1 MTSHVRSAFVHA
13 PLFFEPVPPSARL
26 SPASADRQFEAVA
39 RVVEQI
45 PRIDAINVPELLD
58 ENHDGRPYYRTSDP
72 RLYTRRIAERT
83 GRLGIVNKVVAHLTD
98 AEHVRRW
105 AEETTG
111 LGVRHAVLI
120 GGNSRFI
127 PYPGPPVIEAN
138 RICEPVFARAGG
150 GIGNVAIPQR
160 MGEADR
166 MLAKT
171 KAGCT
176 FFTTQILY
184 DAEPALATLVAYGE
198 RCAAEA
204 IAPAPVLLSLAP
216 LADEADVE
224 FVRWLGAEVPLAV
237 EDAVLA
243 AAEWGGTAG
252 AEASTSR
259 AVQVYEQIRRGVA
272 ARAPQLLLGVNV
284 EQISARHL
292 PLVVPILEAI
302 ARALAAPAHVPSAVG

>member
-1 MTSHVRSAFVHA
+1 
-13 PLFFEPVPPSARL
+13 
-26 SPASADRQFEAVA
+26 
-39 RVVEQI
+39 
-45 PRIDAINVPELLD
+45 
-58 ENHDGRPYYRTSDP
+58 
-72 RLYTRRIAERT
+72 
-83 GRLGIVNKVVAHLTD
+83 
-98 AEHVRRW
+98 
-105 AEETTG
+105 
-111 LGVRHAVLI
+111 
-120 GGNSRFI
+120 
-127 PYPGPPVIEAN
+127 
-138 RICEPVFARAGG
+138 
-150 GIGNVAIPQR
+150 

-176 FFTTQILY
+176 FFTTQIIY
-184 DAEPALATLVAYGE
+184 DAEPALTTLVAYGE
-198 RCAAEA
+198 RCVVSG

-216 LADEADVE
+216 LTDEADVE

-243 AAEWGGTAG
+243 AAEFGGTAG

-272 ARAPQLLLGVNV
+272 AKAPRLLLGVNV

-302 ARALAAPAHVPSAVG
+302 AQALPAPAHVPSAAD